1 MHLKIRRLLIASLAA
16 VSVVAALIFCL
27 LRGAP
32 ADAQGP
38 STGQVDVSR
47 ALSATGKTTT
57 GEDDALARLSPR
69 LLPQARAGGQ
79 GTVYVSVLARDGT
92 SLDGIAERWRPL
104 KIAIGQNRILA
115 AKVRQD
121 RLVKLASLPGVAGV
135 MPTAPTAEERAQERS
150 AAAQRKTQAAAGAN
164 KPATAPMKA
173 DAPDLWYSTQALG
186 ANRAAAN
193 GYDGSGVIVGVN
205 DDGVDFGHPDL
216 QGTYA
221 TDPHPDSPYY
231 GFPLVYDDESAAAYV
246 LTDGD
251 PTGTNYASSA
261 ATFSAGVPY
270 GMTGTV
276 QIQVPGYIGDA
287 TVQPVLTPTT
297 VTETITF
304 RNTSR
309 SGVIHY
315 GVHPDSSLW
324 RVEDI
329 GGATFTV
336 PAVFL
341 LTDDAT
347 AGVYDSV
354 YVDLGRQSRSHQ
366 IEATY
371 DFTAIRPARLGPG
384 QDPTVAR
391 DLDGD
396 GLDDISGG
404 IIYFIADGFS
414 QVPILDWLWGASDS
428 FPPPEAGALVAF
440 FGDYGGFWHG
450 TSVASQ
456 IVGQGRI
463 HSRFGQDTSV
473 PDLRGVTDGASVING
488 ETPGL
493 APGAKIF
500 ASTYL
505 GDYPQWVAMTYGYD
519 GHPDSGDDA
528 QILSNSWGDT
538 GFPQS
543 MDAGGFATQLNAMVP
558 NVLIIAS
565 ASNGG
570 AGYGTMSAPGTA
582 GTVLAVGAATQFGT
596 DTSSSIISSTV
607 QITNGNP
614 ASFTSRGPDL
624 RGRPGVAVVA
634 TGDSASGA
642 YPLNLSIGPDGRLN
656 GDNAWLAFSGTSQAA
671 PQAAAVAALVYQAY
685 HERTG
690 TTPTWSTARALLQGT
705 AGDVGQN
712 PAIQGAGEVDADQAT
727 AAAGGLYA
735 AAVAPGEWQVGDY
748 RGTEYLAFPNI
759 AHRGQ
764 SYSQVYTLTNSSPVT
779 LTYELSG
786 DTLTPVDSQEWT
798 LQTNQTKESRYSPYR
813 PDYLI
818 LPEKI
823 SIPADTDMM
832 RVELA
837 QPFSSFCNE
846 DPTGLHIGC
855 GRLGKSG
862 WSLSAYQWLD
872 WNHNGR
878 VWTDLNQN
886 GVVNTGELDLP
897 GTLPGQTTPDP
908 NTSRELNPLGNAWLG
923 GNSQDLRIFRPTEQG
938 ADGLTIGVS
947 HQRYPTGAPPTDTLK
962 LKATYYRRQP
972 WAPLTLD
979 KQSLTL
985 APGETAT
992 FRATFSVPNDW
1003 PLGYYEGSI
1012 RVKATPPGSHDA
1024 GVRFLHAAAGLGPVD
1039 VYVDNG
1045 ATPAVSNLAL
1055 GAIGP
1060 DATIDLYAG
1069 SHVIRVTP
1077 HGSPASAAIL
1087 YQDVTVAEGTE
1098 YTLAAVTTAS
1108 GPALQTIV
1116 DGNRSIGAGQSR
1128 VRFGQLSPDLGKVDV
1143 YANGRKLFSDL
1154 DYHNVARYAT
1164 LPNGTYTLT
1173 VTHAGSATP
1182 LLTLGPTS
1190 LTGASLTAYAVG
1202 PAGALQGVTV
1212 AGRARTHFP
1221 THASELPVV
1230 ANIAAASDLG
1240 VGNAVRIGGT
1250 PPTDGTYD
1258 NGRVFGLTD
1267 WLGNGDATQGDW
1279 RSFYV
1284 DVPDTAATTGAKSL
1298 IHTVWPDYP
1307 TDIDVAVYGPQARRT
1322 ENGQPVD
1329 EVGAVVNPA
1338 VSGPY
1343 DLALKARS
1351 VDTLHDADGSSATP
1365 GDAYSFQTSTGSTAE
1380 WLSAPLTKGLN
1391 LFAMHNVL
1399 YGGQSPSGVPFTT
1412 TVGSAVI
1419 SPTAV
1424 AFTAPGPTGAFPVS
1438 LTASLDLDGL
1448 AAQAYGL
1455 SAPSVYHDA
1464 VGQST
1469 PPGSLSDPNGNKTY
1483 PVTVRNSA
1491 LLDIQLQP
1499 NGSFTGYDVDL
1510 YLQVKNTSGFW
1521 VTLTQSASASASEHI
1536 SMPMPAP
1543 GEYRVLVNGYNVPPG
1558 ASYTLT
1564 ILNIDGTDLQ
1574 VTGISADPLPAGTAT
1589 HFTVRYNANFIG
1601 TRQGIIYFGPKDA
1614 PTTFHVPVTIT
1625 GTRAYLFMPLL
1636 QR

>member
-1 MHLKIRRLLIASLAA
+1 MRLKIRRLLIASLAA
-16 VSVVAALIFCL
+16 MTIAAALL
-27 LRGAP
+27 LGLTRGAP

-38 STGQVDVSR
+38 AADPAALSR
-47 ALSATGKTTT
+47 ALTAHGKTTT
-57 GEDDALARLSPR
+57 AEDDALARLSPR
-69 LLPQARAGGQ
+69 LLPQARSGSQ
-79 GTVYVSVLARDGT
+79 DTIYVSVLARPGV
-92 SLDGIAERWRPL
+92 SLDGVAEGWRAL
-104 KIAIGQNRILA
+104 KTPIGANRILA

-121 RLVKLASLPGVAGV
+121 RLIKLASLPGVVGV
-135 MPTAPTAEERAQERS
+135 MPTAPTAAERAQTRN
-150 AAAQRKTQAAAGAN
+150 AAAGRKAGAAH
-164 KPATAPMKA
+164 KAAAAPTKA
-173 DAPDLWYSTQALG
+173 DAPELWYSSQALG
-186 ANRAAAN
+186 VNRAAAN
-193 GYDGSGVIVGVN
+193 GYDGSGVIVGVT

-216 QGTYA
+216 QGTFA
-221 TDPHPDSPYY
+221 TDPHPESPYY

-246 LTDGD
+246 LSGGD
-251 PTGTNYASSA
+251 PAGTNYAASA
-261 ATFSAGVPY
+261 ATFTSPVAY

-276 QIQVPGYIGDA
+276 TIQVPAYIGDA
-287 TVQPVLTPTT
+287 TLQPTLTPTT
-297 VTETITF
+297 VAETITF

-315 GVHPDSSLW
+315 GAHPDSTLW

-329 GGATFTV
+329 GGETFTV
-336 PAVFL
+336 PALFL
-341 LTDDAT
+341 LSDDTTSGA
-347 AGVYDSV
+347 YDSV
-354 YVDLGRQSRSHQ
+354 YVDLGRQSRSYR

-371 DFTAIRPARLGPG
+371 DFTTIRPARLGPG

-396 GLDDISGG
+396 SLADISGG
-404 IIYFIADGFS
+404 IIYFIADGHS

-428 FPPPEAGALVAF
+428 FPPPPAGSLVAF
-440 FGDYGGFWHG
+440 FGDFGGAEHG
-450 TSVASQ
+450 TAVASQ

-463 HSRFGQDTSV
+463 RSRFGQGSSV
-473 PDLRGVTDGASVING
+473 PALRGVTDGDSVMGG

-519 GHPDSGDDA
+519 GHADSGDDA

-538 GFPQS
+538 GFPAS
-543 MDAGGFATQLNAMVP
+543 MDAGGFATQLNAVVP

-582 GTVLAVGAATQFGT
+582 GTALAVGAATQFGT
-596 DTSSSIISSTV
+596 TTDSSIISSTV

-656 GDNAWLAFSGTSQAA
+656 GNNAWLAFAGTSQAA
-671 PQAAAVAALVYQAY
+671 PQAAAAAALVYQAY

-705 AGDVGQN
+705 ATDVGEN
-712 PAIQGAGEVDADQAT
+712 PAVQGAGEVNADAAT

-735 AAVAPGEWQVGDY
+735 ASVAPGEWQVGDY
-748 RGTEYLAFPNI
+748 RGTAYLAFPNV
-759 AHRGQ
+759 ARRGQ

-779 LTYELSG
+779 LTYELAS
-786 DTLTPVDSQEWT
+786 DALTPIDSQEWT
-798 LQTNQTKESRYSPYR
+798 LGTDKARESRYSPYR

-823 SIPADTDMM
+823 SIPAGTDMM
-832 RVELA
+832 RVALA
-837 QPFSSFCNE
+837 QPFAAFCNE
-846 DPTGLHIGC
+846 DPAGLHIGC
-855 GRLGKSG
+855 GRAGKSS

-878 VWTDLNQN
+878 VWTDRNGN

-897 GTLPGQTTPDP
+897 AALPGQLTPDP
-908 NTSRELNPLGNAWLG
+908 NTSRELNPLGVSWLG

-938 ADGLTIGVS
+938 ADGLMLGVS
-947 HQRYPTGAPPTDTLK
+947 HQRYQTGAPPTDMLK
-962 LKATYYRRQP
+962 LKATYYKRLP
-972 WAPLTLD
+972 WSPLTLD
-979 KQSLTL
+979 RASLVL

-992 FRATFSVPNDW
+992 FRATFNVPNDW
-1003 PLGYYEGSI
+1003 PYGYYEGSI
-1012 RVKATPPGSHDA
+1012 RVKATPPRSHDA
-1024 GVRFLHAAAGLGPVD
+1024 GVRILHAAAGVGPVD
-1039 VYVDNG
+1039 VYVDNS

-1055 GAIGP
+1055 GDIGP
-1060 DATIDLYAG
+1060 SAYLDLYPG
-1069 SHVIRVTP
+1069 SHVIRVAP
-1077 HGSPASAAIL
+1077 HGNPVSAAVL

-1098 YTLAAVTTAS
+1098 YTLAAVTTAD

-1116 DGNRSIGAGQSR
+1116 DGNRTLPSGQSR
-1128 VRFGQLSPDLGKVDV
+1128 IRFGQLSPDLGKVDV
-1143 YANGRKLFSDL
+1143 YANGRKLFANL
-1154 DYHNVARYAT
+1154 DYHDIARYAT
-1164 LPNGTYTLT
+1164 LPDGTYTLT
-1173 VTHAGSATP
+1173 VTHAGGATP
-1182 LLTLGPTS
+1182 LLTLGPTP
-1190 LTGASLTAYAVG
+1190 LNGASLTVYAVG
-1202 PAGALQGVTV
+1202 PAAALQGVTV
-1212 AGRARTHFP
+1212 PGRPRAHVP
-1221 THASELPVV
+1221 THTSELPVV
-1230 ANIAAASDLG
+1230 ANVAAASDLG
-1240 VGNAVRIGGT
+1240 IGHAVRLGGT
-1250 PPTDGTYD
+1250 PPTDAPYD

-1284 DVPDTAATTGAKSL
+1284 DVPDTAATSGAQALVHS
-1298 IHTVWPDYP
+1298 VWQSFP
-1307 TDIDVAVYGPQARRT
+1307 TDIDVAVYGPQARRI

-1329 EVGAVVNPA
+1329 DVGYPVDPA
-1338 VSGPY
+1338 VAGPY

-1365 GDAYSFQTSTGSTAE
+1365 GQAYSFQTATGGTAE

-1391 LFAMHNVL
+1391 LFAMQNVL
-1399 YGGQSPSGVPFTT
+1399 YGGQSPAGVPFTT

-1424 AFTAPGPTGAFPVS
+1424 AFTAPGPSGSFQVG

-1455 SAPSVYHDA
+1455 SAPEVHRDA
-1464 VGQST
+1464 VGQAS
-1469 PPGSLSDPNGNKTY
+1469 PAGSLSDPNGNKTY

-1491 LLDIQLQP
+1491 LLDIDLQP
-1499 NGSFTGYDVDL
+1499 NGSFTGYDLDL
-1510 YLQVKNTSGFW
+1510 YLQVRNPSGLW
-1521 VTLTQSASASASEHI
+1521 VTLTQSASASAHEHI
-1536 SMPMPAP
+1536 AMPMPAA
-1543 GEYRVLVNGYNVPPG
+1543 GEYRVLVNGYSVPPG
-1558 ASYTLT
+1558 ATYTLT
-1564 ILNIDGTDLQ
+1564 ILNVDGADLQ
-1574 VTGISADPLPAGTAT
+1574 VSGVTADPLPAGAAT
-1589 HFTVRYNANFIG
+1589 RFTVRYNANFIG

-1614 PTTFHVPVTIT
+1614 PTTFRVPVTIT